1 MWRTGYGMLWWMAT
15 GIPKFSVYLFDVDGT
30 LLDSATDICSS
41 IQEVIVSEG
50 VGAPPIAELREL
62 VGMHL
67 VDFFAGTFPDC
78 GEAKLEELFQAYR
91 TTYRARGHR
100 DTRVFPGVVEGLE
113 LLGGR
118 KSTATTK
125 GSPMTRSILEQFGLS
140 RYFDHIQGTDGFP
153 SKPEPDV
160 IFAALR
166 AMGQA
171 PGDCLMVGDSTADIE
186 AARAAG
192 VKSCAVRYGYGD
204 PVKLAVLEPDYW
216 VDDLRELSSD
226 R

>member
-1 MWRTGYGMLWWMAT
+1 MVN
-15 GIPKFSVYLFDVDGT
+15 GIPRFSVYLFDVDGT

-41 IQEVIVSEG
+41 IQEVMVREG
-50 VGAPPIAELREL
+50 ATPPAVAALRGL

-67 VDFFAGTFPDC
+67 VDFFAGTFPGY
-78 GEAKLEELFQAYR
+78 GEAQLEELFQGYR

-100 DTRVFPGVVEGLE
+100 DTRVFPGVVEGLTR
-113 LLGGR
+113 LDGK

-125 GSPMTRSILEQFGLS
+125 GSPMTRAILEQFGLS

-153 SKPEPDV
+153 SKPKPDV
-160 IFAALR
+160 VFAALR
-166 AMGQA
+166 ALGA
-171 PGDCLMVGDSTADIE
+171 EPGDCLMVGDSTADIE

-204 PVKLAVLEPDYW
+204 LEKLAALEPDYW
-216 VDDLRELSSD
+216 IDDLRELSSD